1 MSITVD
7 VQLLP
12 GSVMAY
18 SRNFDNSSAGIFR
31 NFRALI
37 QSLGYGGNRC
47 PGQCRNLSQSDFF
60 CHESLLCLS
69 VQAQRQRVSYSSYH
83 YSTDTQVQA
92 MAAKKTKDGIG
103 GDLSGAIS
111 PRLYHSLR
119 ARYCMPHCGIW
130 SA

>member
-1 MSITVD
+1 MTITVD
-7 VQLLP
+7 VQLLTDP
-12 GSVMAY
+12 VMAY

-47 PGQCRNLSQSDFF
+47 PGQVRNLSQSDFF

-83 YSTDTQVQA
+83 YSTDTHIQA
-92 MAAKKTKDGIG
+92 MVAKKAED
-103 GDLSGAIS
+103 
-111 PRLYHSLR
+111 
-119 ARYCMPHCGIW
+119 
-130 SA
+130 